1 MRSTT
6 TRIFIVTGSILIAVI
21 IGVQVHWLRKTYAYE
36 ENEFNTS
43 VLKSIRGLY
52 EDMELST
59 QAGDKLMAMV
69 QRPDLNTYM
78 FRIDRIPVK
87 DSLVHYLQTEFDDFR
102 IFADCQAGAWPV
114 RSGNYAYQFYLNGSG
129 NLAADKSLPVIKRDF
144 DYIILYFPA
153 RSKYIIGQMNR
164 WILTSG
170 LLILLLIGF
179 ASAIYYFFK
188 QKFLVE
194 IQQDFINNVTHEF
207 STPLSVIDLSVE
219 GLEKPSVTSQPEKYN
234 KYLKAIKYQSDYLK
248 NHIGNLVSTVVAGK
262 YQFEINKK
270 QVAPNEMLQKVAN
283 QLEPLLTRKN
293 GMIEWNLEPENT
305 LLLADE
311 ENLFLSLFNIV
322 SNAIK
327 YSETP
332 KIIIATYK
340 TENRYCISI
349 KDNGLGIEQGQ
360 LKNIFRKFYR
370 VQDGNVHN
378 VKGLGLGLYFTR
390 KVVDGHKG
398 VIVVNSIPKIG
409 TEFRIELPFNNLS

>member
-21 IGVQVHWLRKTYAYE
+21 IGVQVHWLKKTYAYE

-52 EDMELST
+52 EDMDLSS
-59 QAGDKLMAMV
+59 QPGDKLMAMV
-69 QRPDLNTYM
+69 QRPDLNTYL
-78 FRIDRIPVK
+78 FKVERIPVE
-87 DSLVHYLQTEFDDFR
+87 DSLVHYLRTEFDDFR
-102 IFADCQAGAWPV
+102 VFADCQIGTVPALAG
-114 RSGNYAYQFYLNGSG
+114 SFAYQFSLNGSG
-129 NLAADKSLPVIKRDF
+129 AGDGTKAMPVARKEF
-144 DYIILYFPA
+144 NYIILFFPA
-153 RSKYIIGQMNR
+153 RGKYIIGQMNR
-164 WILTSG
+164 WIFTSG

-194 IQQDFINNVTHEF
+194 VQQDFINNVTHEF

-219 GLEKPSVTSQPEKYN
+219 GLEKPTVTGQPDKYN

-248 NHIGNLVSTVVAGK
+248 NHIGNLMSTVVAGK
-262 YQFEINKK
+262 YHFEINKK
-270 QVAPNEMLQKVAN
+270 QVVPNEMLKKVVM

-293 GMIEWNLEPENT
+293 GTIEWNLEPDDCVIM
-305 LLLADE
+305 ADE
-311 ENLFLSLFNIV
+311 ENLFLALFNIV

-332 KIIIATYK
+332 KIIVATYRQDAK
-340 TENRYCISI
+340 FCISI

-370 VQDGNVHN
+370 VQDGNIHN

-398 VIVVNSIPKIG
+398 NIVVNSIPKIG
-409 TEFRIELPFNNLS
+409 TEFRIELPGNNLS

>member
-21 IGVQVHWLRKTYAYE
+21 IGVQVHWLKKTYAYE

-52 EDMELST
+52 EDMDLSS
-59 QAGDKLMAMV
+59 QPGDKLMAMV
-69 QRPDLNTYM
+69 QRPDLNTYL
-78 FRIDRIPVK
+78 FKVERIPVE
-87 DSLVHYLQTEFDDFR
+87 DSLVHYLRTEFDDFR
-102 IFADCQAGAWPV
+102 VFADCQIGTVPALAD
-114 RSGNYAYQFYLNGSG
+114 SFTYQFSLNGSG
-129 NLAADKSLPVIKRDF
+129 ASGSAKARPVVRKEF
-144 DYIILYFPA
+144 SYIILYFPA
-153 RSKYIIGQMNR
+153 RGNYIIGQMNR
-164 WILTSG
+164 WIFTSG

-194 IQQDFINNVTHEF
+194 VQQDFINNVTHEF

-219 GLEKPSVTSQPEKYN
+219 GLEKPTATSQPEKYN

-248 NHIGNLVSTVVAGK
+248 NHIGNLMSTVVAGK
-262 YQFEINKK
+262 YHFEINKK
-270 QVAPNEMLQKVAN
+270 QVVPNEMLKKVVM
-283 QLEPLLTRKN
+283 QLEPLLTRKS
-293 GMIEWNLEPENT
+293 GTIEWNLEPENCVIM
-305 LLLADE
+305 ADE
-311 ENLFLSLFNIV
+311 ENLFLALFNIV

-332 KIIIATYK
+332 KIIVATYK
-340 TENRYCISI
+340 QDTKFCISI
-349 KDNGLGIEQGQ
+349 KDNGLGIEQSQ

-398 VIVVNSIPKIG
+398 NIVVNSIPKIG
-409 TEFRIELPFNNLS
+409 TEFRIELPGNNLS